1 MNKAKVLVL
10 DVIGGKGFYE
20 AECECLN
27 DYYEHLKC
35 ETFDIATRKIGN
47 KYFDIFVDDIGL
59 FAENPIPS
67 VVDTSLMPMLVGN
80 CIFANHDSEGNTT
93 SLSDDD
99 IAIIK
104 DEVIEIYI
112 ADDKDGY
119 KAITA
124 VVGTY

>member
-1 MNKAKVLVL
+1 MNKARVLVL

-35 ETFDIATRKIGN
+35 ETFDVATRKVGN

-67 VVDTSLMPMLVGN
+67 VVDTALMPMLVGN

-93 SLSDDD
+93 SLTDDE
-99 IAIIK
+99 IEAIK
-104 DEVIEIYI
+104 GE
-112 ADDKDGY
+112 
-119 KAITA
+119 AITIYLDKGDGNFSDINA
-124 VVGTY
+124 VVAEY

>member
-1 MNKAKVLVL
+1 MNKARVLVL

-47 KYFDIFVDDIGL
+47 KYFDIFVDDVGL

-67 VVDTSLMPMLVGN
+67 VVDTSLTPMLVGN
-80 CIFANHDSEGNTT
+80 CIFANHDLEGNTT

-99 IAIIK
+99 IAVIK
-104 DEVIEIYI
+104 NEVVNIYI
-112 ADDKDGY
+112 IDEKDGI
-119 KAITA
+119 KEITA
-124 VVGTY
+124 VVGTH